1 MLSQREE
8 VLYYAAV
15 KWRVVYWMSTGTAR
29 ISQTST
35 SLVSQTFSVPA
46 QRRSLSV
53 CGTQRE
59 GSILKAIDAAERKGS
74 GLRDY
79 HWVGCNTVEFSYAGS
94 AFSL

>member
-8 VLYYAAV
+8 VIYYAAV
-15 KWRVVYWMSTGTAR
+15 KWRVVCWMSTGTAR

-35 SLVSQTFSVPA
+35 SLVSQTFSVP

-59 GSILKAIDAAERKGS
+59 GSILKAIDAAEWKGS
-74 GLRDY
+74 GLRGY
-79 HWVGCNTVEFSYAGS
+79 HWVGCNTVEFSYTGS
-94 AFSL
+94 AFR